1 MGQVGLMDKEFPTM
15 TVFDAIC
22 QVIIIDT
29 LSKYPSGMIVNA
41 NYGKDLPA
49 LEGRVLET
57 TGVEH

>member
-1 MGQVGLMDKEFPTM
+1 MDKEFPTM